1 MNKSIN
7 QIVSILLLTLL
18 ISGCSSVTEIQMGD
32 IKDVRLK
39 SIENN
44 MVGLAIDLPVTNP
57 GNFKINIIDMNFDI
71 SVNGKHLG
79 KMTNPEKIVIP
90 SKFDHIQT
98 FPVQLELSNLLS
110 GALSMY
116 RLRNMKNFEIQI
128 TGKVKARSFLYIKTI
143 DVDEKHR
150 VSWKPN
156 LFSDKN

>member
-1 MNKSIN
+1 MSKSIN
-7 QIVSILLLTLL
+7 QIVSILLLILL
-18 ISGCSSVTEIQMGD
+18 ISGCSSVKEIQIGD

-44 MVGLAIDLPVTNP
+44 LVGLELELPVTNP
-57 GNFKINIIDMNFDI
+57 GNFKIKIIDMDFDI
-71 SVNGKHLG
+71 SINGKHLG

-90 SKFDHIQT
+90 SKFDNIQT
-98 FPVQLELSNLLS
+98 FPVQLELSNFLS

-116 RLRNMKNFEIQI
+116 RLRNMKNLEIQI

-150 VSWKPN
+150 VSW
-156 LFSDKN
+156 

>member
-1 MNKSIN
+1 MSKLIN
-7 QIVSILLLTLL
+7 QLVSILLLTIL
-18 ISGCSSVTEIQMGD
+18 ISGCSSIKEIQIGD

-44 MVGLAIDLPVTNP
+44 LVGLELYLPVTNP
-57 GNFKINIIDMNFDI
+57 GNFKIKIIDMDFDI

-90 SKFDHIQT
+90 SKYNNIQT
-98 FPVQLELSNLLS
+98 FPVQIELSNFLS

-128 TGKVKARSFLYIKTI
+128 KGKVKARSFLYIKTMDI
-143 DVDEKHR
+143 DEKNR
-150 VSWKPN
+150 VSW
-156 LFSDKN
+156 